1 MKIGQLHAA
10 VKTTP
15 HKKAE
20 TKGGVK
26 AKSACASGEHC
37 LEGGWI
43 EKGQLHAIIAWS
55 NREGKRWYKRMHLG
69 CLAGWVEYSYNY
81 RLKPR
86 GGRRGGKPRGGGPL
100 SALDD
105 EQRAQR
111 NKLVREQARL
121 LRAFDETWEPD
132 KCRELWAR
140 IKRVRNEIENSGIGI
155 QANLQGHRSPATRK
169 RILEKVERLELSNV

>member
-20 TKGGVK
+20 TEGGIK

-37 LEGGWI
+37 SEGGWI

-55 NREGKRWYKRMHLG
+55 NREGKRWYKRLHLG
-69 CLAGWVEYSYNY
+69 CLPGWMEYSYNY

-86 GGRRGGKPRGGGPL
+86 GGHRGGKPRGGGPL
-100 SALDD
+100 DVLDD
-105 EQRAQR
+105 EQRVHR
-111 NKLVREQARL
+111 HKLIREQARL
-121 LRAFDETWEPD
+121 LRVFDETWEPD
-132 KCRELWAR
+132 KCRSLWTR
-140 IKRVRNEIENSGIGI
+140 IKDIRGKIKDSGVEL
-155 QANLQGHRSPATRK
+155 QSSLQGHRNPATRQ